1 MLVCVGNSQCS
12 SQSQLG
18 VVRVVVRVT
27 DLLKPLSLTVYFF
40 IFTHGIGLLKSV
52 ISPVRKLFGAV
63 SFYFAC
69 FLEIQSGLVRVLHC
83 NWLTV
88 YQHEIVMLP
97 IACSMGVSGIMFSTC
112 PAICV
117 CIYTYVCAGVHS
129 VTVMQSNILLYQFI
143 VYSATNSF
151 RQHQC
156 GRVTVQERC

>member
-1 MLVCVGNSQCS
+1 M
-12 SQSQLG
+12 
-18 VVRVVVRVT
+18 VVRVT
-27 DLLKPLSLTVYFF
+27 DFVETTFTCSVLF

-52 ISPVRKLFGAV
+52 ISPVRKLFCAV

-69 FLEIQSGLVRVLHC
+69 FLEIYSGHVRVLHC

-88 YQHEIVMLP
+88 YQHEIFMLP

-129 VTVMQSNILLYQFI
+129 VTVVQSNILLY
-143 VYSATNSF
+143 
-151 RQHQC
+151 
-156 GRVTVQERC
+156 